1 MLVAGWLTHH
11 DPDGP
16 DVPHVNDHGD
26 APGIEDVHYNL
37 SLDAAFLDRMYGPNG
52 LSKALNDAVWP
63 GNPPAPIA
71 LPFAN
76 VPLGTP
82 SAPKGVDFNSWILLG
97 NNYDLHGEL
106 NAWHTQDTGH
116 EFSTHF
122 KGRGPHPESWVN
134 PLSQDTDA
142 WFPFHPLDP
151 EGTGQQLQE
160 DDYVLMRGTL
170 WQDVNHGAPPGVWDI
185 GPTVNHTGW
194 SEFHPID
201 WIIRVRPPQPN
212 VRLTKLQV
220 KNAQG
225 AAGRWASGWG
235 ALEATYSTGS
245 DFRPSAPNRMLQL
258 RWVQGLI
265 DNRVTNVVAQ
275 AMQIKRFD
283 DHIEGHLTLP
293 ASKPQLRF
301 KATWL
306 LGWSEIDPQ
315 MDQVWVNDQLPP
327 LAALYG
333 DGEGW
338 DWNGDNVFFGQLAH
352 RSTLTPGMHQH
363 YFLGATPP
371 MTVTSGNT
379 LFAMV
384 YLDPNSPPDEVMLQW
399 HTTDWL
405 SRAYWGENR
414 IDWGT
419 DGTADRLYMGPL
431 PRTGEWV
438 RLEVPATAV
447 GMNGTSQAP
456 SKLDG
461 MAFTLFGGRA
471 IWDYAGVNRA
481 LPPQNAAFTGQ
492 NMASLLQPSQTFSAM
507 VTMKNTGLTTWVAG
521 GNTPYR
527 LGSQNPQD
535 NTTWSLKRVDLP
547 TSVPP
552 GASVT
557 FNFTV
562 KAPTRPGVYNFQWRM
577 VNEAVEWFGDFTP
590 NVPVSVGATATVP
603 NLIHH
608 APEDASA
615 IAQRAGFVMSI
626 SSRTVVKNLKNPI
639 VVQQG
644 PSPGDQA
651 LRGSTISVGIDIP
664 PGGP

>member
-1 MLVAGWLTHH
+1 MERGHLAMKGIENVSLVREQHRPEVYLIVGDTKFWIVDPNEFNALGFDWNRIRVVDDGTLGGFTQQLLHATPATRPSDVFFDCGQDGFVFPAGNYYWNCKPSASLVRKDVLVAGWLTHH

-327 LAALYG
+327 LAALY
-333 DGEGW
+333 
-338 DWNGDNVFFGQLAH
+338 
-352 RSTLTPGMHQH
+352 
-363 YFLGATPP
+363 
-371 MTVTSGNT
+371 
-379 LFAMV
+379 
-384 YLDPNSPPDEVMLQW
+384 
-399 HTTDWL
+399 
-405 SRAYWGENR
+405 
-414 IDWGT
+414 
-419 DGTADRLYMGPL
+419 
-431 PRTGEWV
+431 
-438 RLEVPATAV
+438 
-447 GMNGTSQAP
+447 
-456 SKLDG
+456 
-461 MAFTLFGGRA
+461 
-471 IWDYAGVNRA
+471 
-481 LPPQNAAFTGQ
+481 
-492 NMASLLQPSQTFSAM
+492 
-507 VTMKNTGLTTWVAG
+507 
-521 GNTPYR
+521 
-527 LGSQNPQD
+527 
-535 NTTWSLKRVDLP
+535 
-547 TSVPP
+547 
-552 GASVT
+552 
-557 FNFTV
+557 
-562 KAPTRPGVYNFQWRM
+562 
-577 VNEAVEWFGDFTP
+577 
-590 NVPVSVGATATVP
+590 
-603 NLIHH
+603 
-608 APEDASA
+608 
-615 IAQRAGFVMSI
+615 
-626 SSRTVVKNLKNPI
+626 
-639 VVQQG
+639 
-644 PSPGDQA
+644 
-651 LRGSTISVGIDIP
+651 
-664 PGGP
+664 